1 MLPIDGSSS
10 SSSVKKTTT
19 PTAKPAAPPKPAEPA
34 PKSEPAVDST
44 PATSTPTISA
54 SKPAVL
60 EGDRK
65 APSNPSASR
74 DLTRKQAN
82 LAGSL
87 TGASTFDETRPVR
100 LDHEEPT
107 PTTSEDED
115 KTLDHLIDD
124 PLEEEQRSDL
134 KLPKQFQPGAP
145 VPEPPNF
152 KDQTP
157 ASREKRSDGSVAKTY
172 EQDGV
177 TYTVINRKGESS
189 VTMYEKDGVSYS
201 NTNNDDGSS
210 EFSMTETTEDG
221 NRTRHITTDKDGET
235 TETSRAYEGTVDDNG
250 DYSSQSREISLNP
263 DGTRKLEES
272 IQRPDGG
279 HATFSKTTR
288 PGGSSSEVYS
298 YSHDDT
304 KVNRT
309 TETALDGSKETT
321 KERTYT
327 SGSPL
332 ESFIDP
338 PEQPPEG
345 RVSTIPDFPEGE
357 RGDTT
362 ITETEV
368 VTTDPQGSDTLQ
380 YSEESFAQ
388 TSTDIDFE
396 HQFADQKFKDDDSSG
411 VTRTVS
417 RVKVRGED
425 GSLVESTGVSQEL
438 NIKAHRESDGRPVS
452 LTRTDNWSSSGA
464 SDHAFSSKGFKG
476 DEALNDGVLDNQ
488 IPVKVGGEEISLNPY
503 YDAQPGGSYNNNY
516 SQYSD
521 LYTDDFKA
529 DDRARDY
536 LGLSDDIFNDGVI
549 DYTKAYSYD
558 AEGNLNN
565 ESATYGNVDA
575 LGNGKTVTKTLGED
589 GRSWTYNDL
598 SNNGKDYKRQTV
610 WEGSDLS
617 VYEERIDY
625 GEGEFS
631 ELSET
636 RKDGEVLNHSSASH
650 REATSEGLRLAVQ
663 QQRITPEQALEIQK
677 GGQPYYLDETRTFAA
692 PLEEDGQLVTT
703 EVDGQEVPVQAGSS
717 STSYSYSAAD
727 GYEVAEYRQ
736 AANDAEGREHSSTLD
751 IVTDPDGKVP
761 VKGRVET
768 VEPSPTGTGSDVV
781 RSKINID
788 NLGEVM
794 IDNQPAGKFEGVGEG
809 GVPLDDYLQDPS
821 ISGAALLQGIYKVTK
836 GTTGVPGNV
845 AKYLTD
851 KKFSGAGT
859 NYGKLA
865 SQVDIFGFAYGIEE
879 AISGALTGD
888 WKRSLT
894 GVGFTA
900 GGTNALATA
909 LGGLPEGALSGKA
922 GALAKATAGTKLLGK
937 GLGAVG
943 GAVTFGFGVHSLFT
957 DTGSERT
964 AGALNTAA
972 GAIAIGS
979 AFFGPPGWIVGGLVS
994 GTLGLIALG
1003 IGNNDAEREARETAP
1018 LWFEE

>member
-1 MLPIDGSSS
+1 MLPVEGSSS
-10 SSSVKKTTT
+10 SSSVKRTTT
-19 PTAKPAAPPKPAEPA
+19 PTPKPAAPTPKPEPKPEPA
-34 PKSEPAVDST
+34 PST
-44 PATSTPTISA
+44 STISA

-60 EGDRK
+60 EGDRP
-65 APSNPSASR
+65 AASNPSASR

-87 TGASTFDETRPVR
+87 TGTSTFDETRPVR
-100 LDHEEPT
+100 LEEPST
-107 PTTSEDED
+107 SEPEPQDPTT
-115 KTLDHLIDD
+115 DHLVDD
-124 PLEEEQRSDL
+124 PMEDEQRSDL
-134 KLPKQFQPGAP
+134 KLPEEFQPGAP
-145 VPEPPNF
+145 VPELPNF

-157 ASREKRSDGSVAKTY
+157 ASREKRSDGSIAKTY

-177 TYTVINRKGESS
+177 TYTVINRKGEGT
-189 VTMYEKDGVSYS
+189 VTNYERDGVRYS
-201 NTNNDDGSS
+201 NTSNDDGSN
-210 EFSMTETTEDG
+210 EFSMVENTEDG
-221 NRTRHITTDKDGET
+221 NRTRSISTDAEGQT

-250 DYSSQSREISLNP
+250 DYSYQTREVTLNP
-263 DGTRKLEES
+263 DGTRNIEETVD
-272 IQRPDGG
+272 RPDGG
-279 HATFSKTTR
+279 TANFSKTVRT
-288 PGGSSSEVYS
+288 GGTSTEVYS

-304 KVNRT
+304 KISRT
-309 TETALDGSKETT
+309 TETAIDGSSETT
-321 KERTYT
+321 KERTSTT
-327 SGSPL
+327 SQDL
-332 ESFIDP
+332 ESLIDTP
-338 PEQPPEG
+338 KQPPEG
-345 RVSTIPDFPEGE
+345 RVSTIPDFPAGE

-368 VTTDPQGSDTLQ
+368 FTTDPQGNDTLQ
-380 YSEESFAQ
+380 YAEETYSQ

-396 HQFADQKFKDDDSSG
+396 HQFAEKFQDDDSSG

-417 RVKVRGED
+417 RVQVRGED
-425 GSLVESTGVSQEL
+425 GNLVESTGVSQEL
-438 NIKAHRESDGRPVS
+438 NIKATRESDGGRVS

-464 SDHAFSSKGFKG
+464 SDHSFASKGFQG
-476 DEALNDGVLDNQ
+476 DEALNDQALDNQ
-488 IPVKVGGEEISLNPY
+488 YPVKVGGEEISLNPY
-503 YDAQPGGSYNNNY
+503 YDAQPGGSYGNNY

-529 DDRARDY
+529 DTRARDY

-549 DYTKAYSYD
+549 DYTKSYSYD

-565 ESATYGNVDA
+565 ESATYGRVDA
-575 LGNGKTVTKTLGED
+575 LGNGKTVTKTVGDD
-589 GRSWTYNDL
+589 GRSWTYSDA

-610 WEGSDLS
+610 WEGSKLS
-617 VYEERIDY
+617 VYEERTDY
-625 GEGEFS
+625 GDGEFS

-636 RKDGEVLNHSSASH
+636 RNGDEVLNHSSASR
-650 REATSEGLRLAVQ
+650 REATPDGIRLAVQ
-663 QQRITPEQALEIQK
+663 QGRLTPEQALEIQK
-677 GGQPYYLDETRTFAA
+677 GGQPYYLNETRTSAA
-692 PLEEDGQLVTT
+692 PLEDEDGNLVTT
-703 EVDGQEVPVQAGSS
+703 EVDGVEVPVEAGSS
-717 STSYSYSAAD
+717 SHSYSFSAAD

-768 VEPSPTGTGSDVV
+768 IEPSPTGTGSDVV
-781 RSKINID
+781 RSKIDID
-788 NLGEVM
+788 NLGEVL
-794 IDNQPAGKFEGVGEG
+794 IDGQPAGKFEGVGEG
-809 GVPLDDYLQDPS
+809 GVPLEDYLQDPS
-821 ISGAALLQGIYKVTK
+821 ISGAALLQGIYKVSK
-836 GTTGVPGNV
+836 GATGVPGNV
-845 AKYLTD
+845 AKYLTN

-859 NYGKLA
+859 SFGKLA
-865 SQVDIFGFAYGIEE
+865 SRVDIFGFAYGIEE
-879 AISGALTGD
+879 AISGAVTGD

-900 GGTNALATA
+900 GGTNALASA
-909 LGGLPEGALSGKA
+909 LGALPEGALSGKA

-943 GAVTFGFGVHSLFT
+943 GVVTFGFGVHSLFT
-957 DTGSERT
+957 DTGSQRT